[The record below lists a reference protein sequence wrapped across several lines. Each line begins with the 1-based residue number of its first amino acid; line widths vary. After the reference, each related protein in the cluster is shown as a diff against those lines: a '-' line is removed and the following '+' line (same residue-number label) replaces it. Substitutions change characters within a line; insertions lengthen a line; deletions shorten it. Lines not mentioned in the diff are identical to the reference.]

1 MDPLQGMDLYETFMD
16 FNNNTLPIVLPK
28 SITFAKE
35 ETPQKPN
42 QNAERSQGSGKD
54 YSIDSVRLLEYNLS
68 KVRFRDSCINS
79 F

>member
-1 MDPLQGMDLYETFMD
+1 MDPLQGIDLYEAFMD
-16 FNNNTLPIVLPK
+16 IGSNRLPIVLPK
-28 SITFAKE
+28 VITFGKA

-54 YSIDSVRLLEYNLS
+54 YSIDGVRILEYNLA
-68 KVRFRDSCINS
+68 KVSFSDHSMNS